1 MEHRSSQIRISRLL
15 HVLGEFTARSGTAAV
30 AGGVVLAFGAVIAT
44 YGVRSIWEGIFTTF
58 VSAVVL
64 VMLFVIQ
71 HTQSRH
77 QVAIQL
83 KLDELIRSSPRAN
96 DLLVHIE
103 AADDGELI
111 EREFDQLAHHAALRD
126 SETSGEFGEEWT
138 N

>member
-30 AGGVVLAFGAVIAT
+30 ALGVVLAFGLIIGI
-44 YGVRSIWEGIFTTF
+44 YGIRSIWEGIFSTI

-71 HTQSRH
+71 HTQNRH

-83 KLDELIRSSPRAN
+83 KLDELIRSSPRAD

-111 EREFDQLAHHAALRD
+111 ERELDQLAHHAALRD
-126 SETSGEFGEEWT
+126 SEIDGDDGGI
-138 N
+138 